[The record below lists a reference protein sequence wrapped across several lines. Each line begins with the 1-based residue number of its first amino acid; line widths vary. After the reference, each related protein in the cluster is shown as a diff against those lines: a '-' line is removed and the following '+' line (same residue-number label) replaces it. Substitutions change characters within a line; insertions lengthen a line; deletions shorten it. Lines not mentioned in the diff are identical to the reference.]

1 MKLSTQLIKIKD
13 HYHLLVFVAIFL
25 LYLIYFLQLININI
39 QFYSLDLSSFKN
51 YLTNRIFEHPQWSQK
66 ISLLLTPTKF
76 KFAKILLGIFDLAFI
91 SIFLFIIKKFISSK
105 STIAL
110 NSRINKILN
119 FYKSL
124 PWHEKL
130 FLGIMMAIIL
140 SFYIFQFAVTPVSH
154 DEATTFNFFISKPFT
169 FTYIFYP
176 FPNNHILYSLIG
188 NPIFWL
194 GGNEFISMR
203 LPTLLITI
211 ISLFYF
217 FRKTYSNFGGAAAF
231 LSLALFS
238 STTIIFYY
246 SFMGRGYSL
255 IDLAFIGVIFKA
267 IDILKSNDI
276 QHFKSFA
283 IWNLIG
289 VITIPTFFI
298 AWFWMIIFV
307 TIFKI
312 KSFREWKYWLFVTTN
327 LKYILLA
334 VLFYL
339 PVYVANNG
347 ITMVETISSQNFT
360 DFAFIKWQVTS
371 FFRYY
376 FSNNSFLVGPDLI
389 IFTVAISML
398 LWHFKREKTIILVA
412 STFLI
417 PLITF
422 FFLRVSI
429 PERTWSFV
437 TVSVVL
443 IIAITTSK
451 YLYNKYLTI
460 TSALIILLGNFYFN
474 YDNDFKSFTLDRDL
488 SAKKIADVL
497 ESKPDAKI
505 MVHDAGYI
513 KPMMLF
519 YKSRMKTNW
528 TFYSDDPKSLDF
540 NANHAN
546 LEFDFVISSDDGYL
560 SDHKHF
566 TTFFKD
572 ENYKLVSKSK
582 KDEFNE

>member
-1 MKLSTQLIKIKD
+1 MKSNTGFKQI
-13 HYHLLVFVAIFL
+13 L
-25 LYLIYFLQLININI
+25 LYTRNLIFFSIALVYFIYFFQLLELNNSTL
-39 QFYSLDLSSFKN
+39 SLDFLSFSSFISN
-51 YLTNRIFEHPQWSQK
+51 EIFDHPQWSQK
-66 ISLLLTPTKF
+66 
-76 KFAKILLGIFDLAFI
+76 AKILLNPNKFEYLKILLFLFDLIYI
-91 SIFLFIIKKFISSK
+91 SIFVFIVKYFKSSSFENSINMK
-105 STIAL
+105 TNRIA
-110 NSRINKILN
+110 N
-119 FYKSL
+119 FYFSL
-124 PWHEKL
+124 SHHEKL
-130 FLGIMMAIIL
+130 LFGAMMVIIMAT
-140 SFYIFQFAVTPVSH
+140 YIFQFAVTPVSH
-154 DEATTFNFFISKPFT
+154 DEATTFNFFISKPFPI
-169 FTYIFYP
+169 TYIFYP

-188 NPIFWL
+188 NPIYWL
-194 GGNEFISMR
+194 TGSEFLSMR
-203 LPTLLITI
+203 LPTLLITL
-211 ISLFYF
+211 ISTLYL
-217 FRKTYSNFGGAAAF
+217 FRKTYSHFGATSAF
-231 LSLALFS
+231 LSLAIYA

-246 SFMGRGYSL
+246 SYMGRGYSL
-255 IDLAFIGVIFKA
+255 INLAFIGVLFKA
-267 IDILKSNDI
+267 IEILKSNDI
-276 QHFKSFA
+276 QHFKSFS
-283 IWNLIG
+283 IWNFVG

-298 AWFWMIIFV
+298 AWFWMIILV
-307 TIFKI
+307 MILKI

-339 PVYVANNG
+339 PVYVANSG
-347 ITMVETISSQNFT
+347 ITMVETISSPNFT
-360 DFAFIKWQVTS
+360 DFAFFKWQVTS

-376 FSNNSFLVGPDLI
+376 FFNNSFLVGPDLI

-422 FFLRVSI
+422 IFLRVSI

-437 TVSVVL
+437 TVSAVL

-497 ESKPDAKI
+497 VSMPDAKI

-546 LEFDFVISSDDGYL
+546 LEFDFVISPSKSYL
-560 SDHKHF
+560 TEYKYLTEIF
-566 TTFFKD
+566 ED
-572 ENYKLVSKSK
+572 ENYKLTAKIRHWQS
-582 KDEFNE
+582 NE